1 MRTYNMTNNFTKHFY
16 DPYDSLDVGWKLVID
31 KGYLSIAEAA
41 ILSGFSRQ
49 YLYKVLKCGAVKAQT
64 NGIGH
69 SVIKWRHFV
78 KWYSSLPSTPTSPI
92 GYASLS
98 LSELMRYTGMSRSWV
113 LKFASRYSIPSYYV
127 GRHRRFCK
135 TTCIEVWNLERIF
148 LLENYLKTF
157 GSVEKLLKHTR
168 ALEKQIYLQKKYL
181 TIRETADYIAQSPNF
196 VYNLTRNFELPFSK
210 PGGKIIFIEVEDINK
225 WIAKNR
231 LMSYDEIK
239 RNGMKRVIEMKAE
252 RDEALSSLK
261 TKNEKKIS
269 KSKAKQVVK
278 DY

>member
-1 MRTYNMTNNFTKHFY
+1 MNLAEFDKFFARVDEAKEI
-16 DPYDSLDVGWKLVID
+16 ID
-31 KGYLSIAEAA
+31 K
-41 ILSGFSRQ
+41 
-49 YLYKVLKCGAVKAQT
+49 YKDVD
-64 NGIGH
+64 
-69 SVIKWRHFV
+69 VI
-78 KWYSSLPSTPTSPI
+78 
-92 GYASLS
+92 
-98 LSELMRYTGMSRSWV
+98 
-113 LKFASRYSIPSYYV
+113 
-127 GRHRRFCK
+127 
-135 TTCIEVWNLERIF
+135 LERIF

-261 TKNEKKIS
+261 TKNENKIS

>member
-1 MRTYNMTNNFTKHFY
+1 MRTYNMTNNFIKHFY

-98 LSELMRYTGMSRSWV
+98 LSELIRYTGMSRSWV

-135 TTCIEVWNLERIF
+135 TTCIEVWNLERIKIKSWVTIEESITISE
-148 LLENYLKTF
+148 LPLISIYWAIAK
-157 GSVEKLLKHTR
+157 SRIHVKHTGNVILYSR
-168 ALEKQIYLQKKYL
+168 KDIMDLARK
-181 TIRETADYIAQSPNF
+181 
-196 VYNLTRNFELPFSK
+196 
-210 PGGKIIFIEVEDINK
+210 EV
-225 WIAKNR
+225 
-231 LMSYDEIK
+231 
-239 RNGMKRVIEMKAE
+239 VH
-252 RDEALSSLK
+252 
-261 TKNEKKIS
+261 
-269 KSKAKQVVK
+269 V
-278 DY
+278 

>member
-1 MRTYNMTNNFTKHFY
+1 MTNNFIKHFY

-98 LSELMRYTGMSRSWV
+98 LSELIRYTGMSRSWV

-135 TTCIEVWNLERIF
+135 TTCMEVWNLERIKIKSWVTIEESITIYE
-148 LLENYLKTF
+148 LPPISIYWAIAK
-157 GSVEKLLKHTR
+157 SRIHVKHTGNVILYSR
-168 ALEKQIYLQKKYL
+168 KDIMDLARK
-181 TIRETADYIAQSPNF
+181 
-196 VYNLTRNFELPFSK
+196 
-210 PGGKIIFIEVEDINK
+210 EV
-225 WIAKNR
+225 
-231 LMSYDEIK
+231 
-239 RNGMKRVIEMKAE
+239 VH
-252 RDEALSSLK
+252 
-261 TKNEKKIS
+261 
-269 KSKAKQVVK
+269 V
-278 DY
+278 